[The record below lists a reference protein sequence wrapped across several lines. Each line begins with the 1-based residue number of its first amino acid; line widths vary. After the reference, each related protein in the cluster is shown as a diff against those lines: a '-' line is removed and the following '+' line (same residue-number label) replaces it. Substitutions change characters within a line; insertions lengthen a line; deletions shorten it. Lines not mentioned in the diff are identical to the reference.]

1 MAPSILLSK
10 PKRVWLSAIVDAALE
25 PYSSITCAGLNMKL
39 KTFQVLLQ
47 VQFARHRDL
56 ANIIENKIRA
66 REWPKEYWKA
76 LLALLRGEA
85 LVELTDVEEEGLL
98 DHSFRSS

>member
-1 MAPSILLSK
+1 MAPSILLGK
-10 PKRVWLSAIVDAALE
+10 PKRVWLSAIVYAALE
-25 PYSSITCAGLNMKL
+25 PDSNITCAELNMKL

-47 VQFARHRDL
+47 VQLARHRDL
-56 ANIIENKIRA
+56 VKIIENNVRA

-85 LVELTDVEEEGLL
+85 LVELTEVEEEGLDVL
-98 DHSFRSS
+98 FRS